1 MEYYMMNGR
10 ANIREI
16 AELAGV
22 STATVSRALNNH
34 NLVNELTRKKVMQ
47 ISRQYNYRAKKVR
60 KPEAYRDTKVI
71 GLLLPDLADEYY
83 SSIISGIDA
92 EAQHYKHR
100 LLIHSFHGE
109 IDNLKQS
116 LRYMESL
123 NVDGLILMAPRL
135 NIDLKDLLPEI
146 SAPIVTLNTKGN
158 LGGVGNFKVDN
169 TQGVHALID
178 HFVNIHEYRRIGMI
192 TGPIGNV
199 DAEERSRGFYEAMER
214 HQLELDPA
222 LIVEGKFNVE
232 TGYYAFSRLLSLINP
247 PEAVFISNDMMAIG
261 AYEAA
266 KSHNV
271 KIGKDIAIGS
281 FDDIY
286 MAKLLTP
293 ALTSVHVP
301 IAELGAKAFRY
312 LEEVIKNR
320 GTNNGG
326 HKEDFST
333 GLIVRESCGCMAH

>member
-1 MEYYMMNGR
+1 MNGR

-16 AELAGV
+16 AEMAGV

-34 NLVNELTRKKVMQ
+34 NLVNEATRKRVMQ
-47 ISRQYNYRAKKVR
+47 ISRKYNYRTKRVR
-60 KPEAYRDTKVI
+60 QPEIDRRTKVV

-83 SSIISGIDA
+83 SSIISGIDV
-92 EAQHYKHR
+92 EARHYKHR
-100 LLIHSFHGE
+100 LLIQSFHGDVE
-109 IDNLKQS
+109 HLKQS

-135 NIDLKDLLPEI
+135 NIDLKSLLPEI
-146 SAPIVTLNTKGN
+146 SAPIVTLNMKGD

-178 HFVNIHEYRRIGMI
+178 HFVNKHQYRRIGMI
-192 TGPIGNV
+192 TGPTGNI
-199 DAEERSRGFYEAMER
+199 DAEERSRGFYEAMEQ
-214 HQLELDPA
+214 HQLELDPM
-222 LIVEGKFNVE
+222 LIVEGKFSVE

-266 KSHNV
+266 KNHHV

-312 LEEVIKNR
+312 LEEVIKN

-326 HKEDFST
+326 YKEDFST
-333 GLIVRESCGCMAH
+333 GLIIRESCGCMAR